1 MSFDSNAL
9 DMLLPVY
16 PVDKNVAKFTG
27 SLTIPS
33 GAGSE
38 GIFRIAHNQGQALLP
53 VGYFNSLST
62 NIVVEPN
69 YQGDAVV
76 FNLACDSTDII
87 ISYYKNTATGGTV
100 NYTIIL
106 VAK

>member
-1 MSFDSNAL
+1 MAFDADAL
-9 DMLLPVY
+9 DMLLPTY
-16 PVDKNVAKFTG
+16 PVDKNVARFTG

-38 GIFRIAHNQGQALLP
+38 GIFRVAHNQGQALLP
-53 VGYFNSLST
+53 VGYFTSLAT

-69 YQGDAVV
+69 YQSDAVV
-76 FNLACDSTDII
+76 FNLACDSSDII
-87 ISYYKNTATGGTV
+87 ISYYKITSTGGV
-100 NYTIIL
+100 VDYTIIL

>member
-1 MSFDSNAL
+1 MAFDSDAL

-16 PVDKNVAKFTG
+16 PVDKNVARFTG
-27 SLTIPS
+27 SLTIPA
-33 GAGSE
+33 GAGTE
-38 GIFRIAHNQGQALLP
+38 GIFRVAHNQGQALLP
-53 VGYFNSLST
+53 IGYFNSLSSNT
-62 NIVVEPN
+62 VVEPN

-76 FNLACDSTDII
+76 FNLACDPTDII
-87 ISYYKNTATGGTV
+87 ISYYKITATGGTV

>member
-1 MSFDSNAL
+1 MAFDADAL
-9 DMLLPVY
+9 DMLLPTY
-16 PVDKNVAKFTG
+16 PVDKNVARFTG

-53 VGYFNSLST
+53 VGYFLVYGA

-69 YQGDAVV
+69 YQYAPVV
-76 FNLACDSTDII
+76 FHLACDATDII